1 MEDNIYNKLRGL
13 YKTLLHASSYHDN
26 QEYQEIS
33 HIKAHNVFSEFDITA
48 YYLYGSCEIFIPPLN
63 SSTDRKT
70 NIRKIKQ
77 FLQTKGS
84 ETEYLETGRNA
95 YCECGTQIIHQFEV
109 TNHITNKKVFPI
121 GRICIMKFA
130 DTTTLEIMKDVG
142 KVILKYACS
151 IPLRHSCK
159 KLKRTRKIEIA
170 ECKLMRLEDKVIK
183 RKKVICNCDCIC
195 KLITSI
201 NSVQLDPLLFDI
213 DKINSTQYMNDY
225 MKALGLK
232 HSVTYV

>member
-1 MEDNIYNKLRGL
+1 
-13 YKTLLHASSYHDN
+13 
-26 QEYQEIS
+26 
-33 HIKAHNVFSEFDITA
+33 
-48 YYLYGSCEIFIPPLN
+48 
-63 SSTDRKT
+63 
-70 NIRKIKQ
+70 
-77 FLQTKGS
+77 
-84 ETEYLETGRNA
+84 
-95 YCECGTQIIHQFEV
+95 
-109 TNHITNKKVFPI
+109 
-121 GRICIMKFA
+121 
-130 DTTTLEIMKDVG
+130 MKDVG

-151 IPLRHSCK
+151 IEKQKRQIELNIMRLKDKPLRHSCK
-159 KLKRTRKIEIA
+159 KLKRTTKIEMA

-183 RKKVICNCDCIC
+183 RKIIICNYDCIC